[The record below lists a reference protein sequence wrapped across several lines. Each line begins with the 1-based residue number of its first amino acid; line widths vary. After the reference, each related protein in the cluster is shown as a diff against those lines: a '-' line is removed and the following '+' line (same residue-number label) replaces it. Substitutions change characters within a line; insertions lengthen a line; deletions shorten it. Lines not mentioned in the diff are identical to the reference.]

1 MPRPVILQIKNQTCL
16 RVVLILTMVL
26 FCVLYHFILSGKA
39 QILLG
44 LILSPGIF
52 LVLPPFDHP
61 FHLKSPGR
69 GGGVEKESLKRNLLI
84 FSYTLLSHCRR
95 LSLSKTVYKTRTRGA
110 HNVASSFK
118 EKYKFMC
125 LLTAV

>member
-26 FCVLYHFILSGKA
+26 FCVLYHFILSGKV

-61 FHLKSPGR
+61 FHLKSPGGT
-69 GGGVEKESLKRNLLI
+69 GGDREREFEEEFINFFIYTVKSL
-84 FSYTLLSHCRR
+84 
-95 LSLSKTVYKTRTRGA
+95 
-110 HNVASSFK
+110 
-118 EKYKFMC
+118 
-125 LLTAV
+125 